1 MAGGEIFDQLLCR
14 SRDHRALVNLPTQ
27 SRLPGGIAPQMRR
40 DVRAQSRHRFRKL
53 VAAPWCFAKPEW
65 NRRRHAVRILDA
77 HNPALDALDPIALVA
92 ELEDVAGE
100 ALHCEIL
107 IHSPD
112 EIVLRF
118 E

>member
-1 MAGGEIFDQLLCR
+1 MTGREIFHQLLRRRRYDCV
-14 SRDHRALVNLPTQ
+14 LVDLPTQ
-27 SRLPGGIAPQMRR
+27 SRLPGCIAPQMRR

-77 HNPALDALDPIALVA
+77 HNPALDALDPVALVA

-112 EIVLRF
+112 
-118 E
+118 